1 MIVNEVA
8 VKRKQVYKRPRTQIG
23 QKVILPYEA
32 DREYFVP
39 SLGELPERPLYSL
52 GKRLFDIGLSL
63 VLLILLAIPMMIMG
77 LAVWGTS
84 KGKALYKQER
94 LGLNGKPFYILKF
107 RSMVD
112 DAEKNGAQW
121 SQGDKDNR
129 ITKVGMFLRKTRFDE
144 LPQLFCILQGTMSFV
159 GPRPERAVFYE
170 EFEKYIHGFS
180 ERLKVKPGL
189 TGFAQV
195 NGGYDLRPEQKIVYD
210 IDYIKNRSFW
220 GDIKL
225 MFQTVA
231 IVFNH
236 NGAK

>member
-1 MIVNEVA
+1 MIINEVA
-8 VKRKQVYKRPRTQIG
+8 VKRKQVHKRPRTQIG
-23 QKVILPYEA
+23 QKVILPYTA

-39 SLGELPERPLYSL
+39 SLGDLPERPWYSL
-52 GKRLFDIGLSL
+52 GKRVVDIALSL
-63 VLLILLAIPMMIMG
+63 VLIMVLAIPMLVMG
-77 LAVWGTS
+77 LVVWCTS
-84 KGKALYKQER
+84 KGAAFYKQER
-94 LGLNGKPFYILKF
+94 LGLNGEPFHILKF
-107 RSMVD
+107 RSMVE

-121 SQGDKDNR
+121 ANGDGDDR
-129 ITKVGMFLRKTRFDE
+129 ITKVGLFLRKTRFDE
-144 LPQLFCILQGTMSFV
+144 LPQLFCILKGTMSFV

-189 TGFAQV
+189 TGLAQV

-225 MFQTVA
+225 ILQTVA
-231 IVFNH
+231 IVFTH
-236 NGAK
+236 NGAR